1 MSKQDWSKDSWR
13 NYPRLQAPQWYDG
26 QILEETAS
34 YLEQLPGLVFAE
46 ETNCL
51 VKELEKAAKGEL
63 FVLQCGNC
71 SENFTDCNGTS
82 IQNFFRILLQ
92 MSTILSFLGNK
103 KILKIGRIA
112 GQYAKPRS
120 NDTETVNG
128 MKLPVYR
135 GDMVNSFEP
144 VLEKRKHDPARML
157 QGYFRSAATLNLIR
171 SFSKG
176 GYAAL
181 DQMQKWE
188 EHDFS
193 AFPSIQKYRKLASEL
208 AKTVNFMKTIGVD
221 MNNTA
226 FSQVDLY
233 TSHEALLLEYEQAMT
248 RKDSE
253 NGLYYDTSAHMLWV
267 GDRTRQPDGAHIEF
281 LRGINNPVGI
291 KVGPDY
297 QLNHIL
303 ETIVRLNPQN
313 RPGKICLIIRFG
325 VKEIESLLP
334 KLIQA
339 VKSRDYNVVWLCDPM
354 HGNTYI
360 SETGEKVRKLDNI
373 LGEMELFFEIHK
385 KEQTVPGGIHLEL
398 TPDNVTEC
406 IGGEKGD
413 MKGQVQSRNYTSTC
427 DPRLNAEQSVEVAF
441 FVSQLLKP

>member
-1 MSKQDWSKDSWR
+1 MSKQNWSKDSWR
-13 NYPRLQAPQWYDG
+13 NYPRLQAPQWYDD
-26 QILEETAS
+26 QILEDTSS
-34 YLEQLPGLVFAE
+34 YLEQLPGLVFAKE
-46 ETNCL
+46 INSL
-51 VKELEKAAKGEL
+51 ARELEKAAKGEL

-120 NDTETVNG
+120 NDTETVHG
-128 MKLPVYR
+128 IKLPVYR

-171 SFSKG
+171 SFAKG

-181 DQMQKWE
+181 DHMPEWE
-188 EHDFS
+188 KHDFS
-193 AFPSIQKYRKLASEL
+193 AFPSMKKYQKLASEL
-208 AKTVNFMKTIGVD
+208 AKAVNFMKTIGVD

-248 RKDSE
+248 RKDSA

-267 GDRTRQPDGAHIEF
+267 GDRTRQPDGAYIEF
-281 LRGINNPVGI
+281 LRGINNPVASRW
-291 KVGPDY
+291 
-297 QLNHIL
+297 
-303 ETIVRLNPQN
+303 VR
-313 RPGKICLIIRFG
+313 IISSMIF
-325 VKEIESLLP
+325 
-334 KLIQA
+334 
-339 VKSRDYNVVWLCDPM
+339 W
-354 HGNTYI
+354 
-360 SETGEKVRKLDNI
+360 
-373 LGEMELFFEIHK
+373 
-385 KEQTVPGGIHLEL
+385 
-398 TPDNVTEC
+398 
-406 IGGEKGD
+406 
-413 MKGQVQSRNYTSTC
+413 
-427 DPRLNAEQSVEVAF
+427 
-441 FVSQLLKP
+441 KPLHA